1 MKTTIN
7 HHWTE
12 KSRPS
17 KYQTGMYASS
27 SIFRYFYYVFTWT
40 KKFVKIHL
48 CVSMY
53 KELLITGSEFPLSGF
68 FLAVVCT
75 VKPWEQSRKK
85 IGAKKFPI
93 LHYIM
98 PPVWTIVIDKGNL
111 IFLHNRHI
119 FVIC

>member
-1 MKTTIN
+1 
-7 HHWTE
+7 
-12 KSRPS
+12 
-17 KYQTGMYASS
+17 MYAS
-27 SIFRYFYYVFTWT
+27 IILFRYPYLIYFLLDE
-40 KKFVKIHL
+40 KIRQNTPL
-48 CVSMY
+48 CN
-53 KELLITGSEFPLSGF
+53 KELLITGSEFSLSGF

-119 FVIC
+119 FVICCIA